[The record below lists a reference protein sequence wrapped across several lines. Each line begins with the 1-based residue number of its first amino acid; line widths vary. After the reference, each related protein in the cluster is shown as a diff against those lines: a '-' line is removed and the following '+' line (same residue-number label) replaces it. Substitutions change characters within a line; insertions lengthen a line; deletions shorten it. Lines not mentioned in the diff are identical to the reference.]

1 MLLCMYTVV
10 YYYIISFIV
19 YVDIMALHRLVYIV
33 CMCKIVVSQLRAITF
48 VITSKCVVA
57 IYM

>member
-19 YVDIMALHRLVYIV
+19 YVDIMALHRLYVV
-33 CMCKIVVSQLRAITF
+33 CMCKIVVSQSRAITS
-48 VITSKCVVA
+48 VITSKCVA
-57 IYM
+57 TI